1 MTPHDTR
8 TESSGLPRRI
18 VLMGVAGSGK
28 STVGE
33 ALARQTGATYRDGD
47 DLHPAAN
54 IAKMSRGEPLTDE
67 DRWPWLTLVGQALAE
82 APTPLI
88 IGCSALKRSY
98 RDHIRS
104 TAGGPVVF
112 VHLSGSRKVIEGRMG
127 ARTGH
132 FMPTSLLDS
141 QFATL
146 EPPQADE
153 HAVTVDI
160 DQPLDALVADIID
173 KAKGQAA
180 SQGITA
186 TR

>member
-1 MTPHDTR
+1 MSTA
-8 TESSGLPRRI
+8 ESQPLSNAPRRM

-33 ALARQTGATYRDGD
+33 ALAARMRARYYDGD
-47 DLHPAAN
+47 DLHPKAN
-54 IAKMSRGEPLTDE
+54 IEKMSRGEALTDD
-67 DRWPWLTLVGQALAE
+67 DRWPWLTKVGEALGKADD
-82 APTPLI
+82 TLI

-98 RDHIRS
+98 RDRIRKE
-104 TAGGPVVF
+104 AGSAVTF
-112 VHLSGSRKVIEGRMG
+112 IHLAGTREVIAGRMG

-146 EPPQADE
+146 EPPAQDE

-160 DQPLDALVADIID
+160 DQPLEGVVDDILRQLKD
-173 KAKGQAA
+173 LKA
-180 SQGITA
+180 
-186 TR
+186 

>member
-1 MTPHDTR
+1 MTSHDR
-8 TESSGLPRRI
+8 RADSSDLPRRI

-33 ALARQTGATYRDGD
+33 ALASQTGTTYRDGD
-47 DLHPAAN
+47 DLHPEAN

-67 DRWPWLTLVGQALAE
+67 DRWPWLTLVGEALANAE
-82 APTPLI
+82 TPLT

-98 RDHIRS
+98 RDHIR
-104 TAGGPVVF
+104 AKARGPVVF
-112 VHLSGSRKVIEGRMG
+112 VHLAGSRAVIEGRMG

-146 EPPQADE
+146 EPPAADE

-160 DQPLDALVADIID
+160 DQPLDTLVAEIIEKLGEPALRAD
-173 KAKGQAA
+173 LTG
-180 SQGITA
+180 